1 MEVIFTLSLT
11 ERSSSWSMPLLHCE
25 FHGNFKGEKTDMDL
39 ILQKVTFLDQF
50 RYEFGQR
57 FLILLSD
64 IKPNT

>member
-1 MEVIFTLSLT
+1 
-11 ERSSSWSMPLLHCE
+11 MPLLHCE

-57 FLILLSD
+57 FLILLSWYLKFHNVTCD
-64 IKPNT
+64 D